1 MMDSRPAAIRIPRSN
16 NRAGQGLLEFALIV
30 PIFLVLTIGALDLG
44 MAFYVKVV
52 LANSAREGA
61 YFLVYHTETGK
72 ADSFEATKTAV
83 QAEGGNSG
91 VDIATAKID
100 VQCLV
105 GGVVNNACPNGSTAV
120 VTVAHDMELLV
131 DVIFHGPLQLT
142 NEARMLIP

>member
-1 MMDSRPAAIRIPRSN
+1 MTNSRQRATRIPRSN
-16 NRAGQGLLEFALIV
+16 NRAGQGLLEFALIL

-72 ADSFEATKTAV
+72 ADSFAATKTAV

-91 VDIATAKID
+91 VDIATARID
-100 VQCLV
+100 VQC
-105 GGVVNNACPNGSTAV
+105 
-120 VTVAHDMELLV
+120 
-131 DVIFHGPLQLT
+131 
-142 NEARMLIP
+142 